1 MRLRVAGR
9 VQRRWE
15 RRGSWVVAALIGIAI
30 VVAALWLLLPLT
42 L

>member
-1 MRLRVAGR
+1 MPVSDR

-15 RRGSWVVAALIGIAI
+15 RRGSWVVAVVIGAA
-30 VVAALWLLLPLT
+30 VLVAALWLLLPLT